1 MSDLPSIEERL
12 PKVAKLSVLVRNRE
26 RIFYD
31 GPAKAVTS
39 YNAKGKFD
47 ILEEHVNFISIITKG
62 VTIYKEDN
70 SAQEFK
76 ISTGVLKVSKNS
88 IEIFLGIL
96 TQNPSGNP
104 KSLIPNQN
112 SW

>member
-1 MSDLPSIEERL
+1 MPDAPSIQDRL
-12 PKVAKLSVLVRNRE
+12 PKEAKLSVIVRNRE

-31 GPAKAVTS
+31 GKAKAVTS

-47 ILEEHVNFISIITKG
+47 ILEEHVNFISIITTG
-62 VTIYKEDN
+62 ITIYKEDN
-70 SAQEFK
+70 TTQEFK

-96 TQNPSGNP
+96 TQNPTVNP
-104 KSLIPNQN
+104 KSPFPTAQ
-112 SW
+112 S

>member
-1 MSDLPSIEERL
+1 MPDSPSIEERL
-12 PKVAKLSVLVRNRE
+12 PKTAKLKVLVRNRE
-26 RIFYD
+26 KIFYD

-47 ILEEHVNFISIITKG
+47 ILEEHVNFISIITNG

-76 ISTGVLKVSKNS
+76 ISTGVLKASRNV

-96 TQNPSGNP
+96 TQSPQQAAIN
-104 KSLIPNQN
+104 K
-112 SW
+112 

>member
-1 MSDLPSIEERL
+1 MSVIPSIEERL
-12 PKVAKLSVLVRNRE
+12 PKVAKLKVIVRNRE

-39 YNAKGKFD
+39 FNAKGKFD
-47 ILEEHVNFISIITKG
+47 ILDEHVNFISIISKG

-70 SAQEFK
+70 SSKEFK
-76 ISTGVLKVSKNS
+76 ISTGVLKVSRNT

-96 TQNPSGNP
+96 TQNPTAPQSP
-104 KSLIPNQN
+104 KS
-112 SW
+112 